1 MEMSFTE
8 AQDDMRQG
16 YCSGGPGI
24 LASAIAWACAAGIA
38 ASVSTHAAVWALLI
52 GGLFIFPASI
62 LFCKLLGA
70 RGTHVKGNPLGVLA
84 GASTFWLIFAIVI
97 ALVLSWHQ
105 QTWFF
110 PAMLLT
116 LGGRYLVFA
125 TAYGMRHYWVLGL
138 LLATAGVITFVMSVQ
153 PAASA
158 AVGSAIEGSFSVV
171 CISHYF
177 RRMRPDKSLQ
187 RTALMGRR

>member
-8 AQDDMRQG
+8 AQRDMRQG

-24 LASAIAWACAAGIA
+24 LASAIAWACAAVIA
-38 ASVSTHAAVWALLI
+38 ASLSTRAGVWALLI
-52 GGLFIFPASI
+52 GGVLIFPASV

-70 RGTHVKGNPLGVLA
+70 RGAHSKGNPLGVLA

-97 ALVLSWHQ
+97 ALVLSWHRQ
-105 QTWFF
+105 AWFF

-116 LGGRYLVFA
+116 IGGRYLVFA
-125 TAYGMRHYWVLGL
+125 TAYGMKHYWVLGL
-138 LLATAGVITFVMSVQ
+138 VLAVAGVVTFALSVPPGATAGVGAI
-153 PAASA
+153 
-158 AVGSAIEGSFSVV
+158 IEGGFSVL

-177 RRMRPDKSLQ
+177 RQVRPNNSIQ
-187 RTALMGRR
+187 RTRDAAR